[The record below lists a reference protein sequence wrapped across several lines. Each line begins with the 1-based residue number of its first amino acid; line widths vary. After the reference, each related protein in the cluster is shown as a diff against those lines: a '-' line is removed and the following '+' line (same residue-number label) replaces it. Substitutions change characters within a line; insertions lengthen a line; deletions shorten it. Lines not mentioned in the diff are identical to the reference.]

1 MSKEV
6 RDKNSSVD
14 EDKTSSTGS
23 TECPRPAHEGLVLGF
38 TGTRH
43 GMTERQRAAVSAFLD
58 EHKPT
63 ETHSGDC
70 KGADS
75 EFLDAALLCAGNFP
89 PRTHGHPCG
98 IKEWRAG
105 RRYDHL
111 HPVKDPLTR
120 NRDIVEASDHL
131 LAAPRSFKRE
141 QSGTWATI
149 AMAQDAGKPTTLIT
163 PEGDVFTLRTTIEG

>member
-1 MSKEV
+1 MI
-6 RDKNSSVD
+6 
-14 EDKTSSTGS
+14 
-23 TECPRPAHEGLVLGF
+23 LGF

-43 GMTERQRAAVSAFLD
+43 GMTDRQRAAVSAFLD

-98 IKEWRAG
+98 IVEWRAG

-111 HPVKDPLTR
+111 HPVKDPLAR
-120 NRDIVEASDHL
+120 NRDIVEMSDHL
-131 LAAPRSFKRE
+131 LAAPRSFSRE
-141 QSGTWATI
+141 SRSGTWVTI
-149 AMAQDAGKPTTLIT
+149 RMAQKAKKPITLILPDGFIAT
-163 PEGDVFTLRTTIEG
+163 AMKES

>member
-1 MSKEV
+1 MI
-6 RDKNSSVD
+6 
-14 EDKTSSTGS
+14 
-23 TECPRPAHEGLVLGF
+23 LGF
-38 TGTRH
+38 TGTRK
-43 GMTERQRAAVSAFLD
+43 GMTNPQRAAVSAFLD

-98 IKEWRAG
+98 ITEWRAG

-111 HPVKDPLTR
+111 HPVKDPLAR
-120 NRDIVEASDHL
+120 NRDIVNASDHL
-131 LAAPRSFKRE
+131 LAAPKLMKSEPR
-141 QSGTWATI
+141 SGTWATI
-149 AMAQDAGKPTTLIT
+149 RMMLTARKTVTVVWPDGTVQAWGYTSLAEILGLT
-163 PEGDVFTLRTTIEG
+163 E